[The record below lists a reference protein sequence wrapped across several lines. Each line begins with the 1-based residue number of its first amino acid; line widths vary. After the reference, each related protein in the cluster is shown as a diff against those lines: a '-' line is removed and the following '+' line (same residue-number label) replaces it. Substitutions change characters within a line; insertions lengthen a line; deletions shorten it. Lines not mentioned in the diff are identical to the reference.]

1 MERRDPDDAAGRGDL
16 AAAARP
22 EPAGLK
28 PLDSLVPP
36 RNDSAGAA
44 LEQALEQLGLRMDVT
59 VEGTLAILLPRNDA
73 SAVAL
78 RDGAVRDRVMAAARE
93 AGFSHA
99 ALELASAR
107 EVNDRTAANGGDASR
122 DGIIWPFGA
131 DGRDLSLP
139 DRVRLFIAVE
149 IDGAIQEQVDRRVM
163 QPLRKQFPEASWV
176 RPGNL
181 HLTLKFLGDTPA
193 SKIRSMAAALGEA
206 VAKFPPFH
214 VTLGGV
220 GAFPSLQRPRVIW
233 LGMRGDG
240 AARCASLAAI
250 VDEVTAGF
258 DFERESR
265 KYRGH
270 VTLARVRRQ
279 GQGLDASVEKR
290 RRDGLAAVH
299 RHTTAWRLPVTH
311 VCLVM
316 SELSSEGSHYTTLAR
331 CPLGRA

>member
-1 MERRDPDDAAGRGDL
+1 MERRDPEDGAGHGDR
-16 AAAARP
+16 AAAARH

-28 PLDSLVPP
+28 PPGKFVAPGD
-36 RNDSAGAA
+36 DSAGIA
-44 LEQALEQLGLRMDVT
+44 LVQALEKLGLRMDVT

-73 SAVAL
+73 SAAAL
-78 RDGAVRDRVMAAARE
+78 RDGAVRDRVMSAARE
-93 AGFSHA
+93 AGFTHA

-107 EVNDRTAANGGDASR
+107 EVNNRNAAADEDDAAHT
-122 DGIIWPFGA
+122 GIIWPFGA

-139 DRVRLFIAVE
+139 ERVRLFIAVE

-163 QPLRKQFPEASWV
+163 QPLRKRFPDASWV

-181 HLTLKFLGDTPA
+181 HLTLKFLGDTPSSSIQPIA
-193 SKIRSMAAALGEA
+193 EALVEA
-206 VAKFPPFH
+206 VSRFPTFQ

-250 VDEVTAGF
+250 VDEVSAGF
-258 DFERESR
+258 DFRRENR
-265 KYRGH
+265 KFRGH

-279 GQGLDASVEKR
+279 GRDASLETR
-290 RRDGLAAVH
+290 GRHGLAAIH
-299 RHTTAWRLPVTH
+299 RHTTAWRVPVTH
-311 VCLVM
+311 VALVM
-316 SELSSEGSHYTTLAR
+316 SELSSEGSRYSTLAR